1 MISRSL
7 GKSLASILVLTVII
21 TTVFSNN
28 AFAVPLPG
36 TLYGITG
43 ADSPSDFFELLP
55 GTGTEN
61 FIGSTGKVLSGIEFD
76 SDGTLYAAGSAAGGW
91 ASFGT
96 IDPASGIFILIS
108 PSLECTDIAI
118 DPTNGI
124 LYCQSKNTLYSADK
138 ITGVATLVG
147 STGITQSSGSAMGI
161 ASDGTMYYG
170 NQIGLYSVDKT
181 TGTTTLINNWTL
193 PPEITDIDCRPNAF
207 DFDPSGILWA
217 SLNCFNNYLV
227 TIDTA
232 TAQMTF
238 VDNTISG
245 LDGISFAPAVN
256 TPPVLDAVAPITID
270 EGSTVSFT
278 AHATDFDVPAQ
289 TLTYSITGAPFEATI
304 DLSTGVFDWIT
315 TETDG
320 PGIYTF
326 QVHVTDSFFDVFT
339 EVSITV
345 NEVPDSNDTVPPEAY
360 NQFDPVTKDI
370 KVFGTDDTDGD
381 LGSITPIVTYHGKKE
396 VRTYTIQD
404 AAGNKLVL
412 VEKVKMEGKEIK
424 VDVQSLQYNDDAV
437 ITVDAEKKFSWSL
450 NKDDSI
456 KELEQKMI
464 VGKHDKQKVEAE
476 YNLKKNQTKIE
487 SKNPKSKE
495 TLPGMVLLKMSTNNG
510 SLVISH

>member
-1 MISRSL
+1 M
-7 GKSLASILVLTVII
+7 
-21 TTVFSNN
+21 FSNN

-43 ADSPSDFFELLP
+43 ADSPSDFFEILP

-96 IDPASGIFILIS
+96 IDPAAGIFILIS

-147 STGITQSSGSAMGI
+147 STGIIQSSGSAMDI
-161 ASDGTMYYG
+161 ASDGIMYYG

-181 TGTTTLINNWTL
+181 TGTITLINNWTL

-238 VDNTISG
+238 IDNTISG
-245 LDGISFAPAVN
+245 LDGIAFAPN
-256 TPPVLDAVAPITID
+256 TPPVANAGIDQSVPEGTPVTLDGT
-270 EGSTVSFT
+270 GSTDANGDS
-278 AHATDFDVPAQ
+278 
-289 TLTYSITGAPFEATI
+289 LTYSWIQTSGSAVVLTGATTTSPTFTAPSVGPAGDSLGF
-304 DLSTGVFDWIT
+304 DLTVSDGTDSSTDSVVIT
-315 TETDG
+315 
-320 PGIYTF
+320 
-326 QVHVTDSFFDVFT
+326 VTDIN
-339 EVSITV
+339 VSG
-345 NEVPDSNDTVPPEAY
+345 DTTPPEAY
-360 NQFDPVTKDI
+360 NQFDPVTKDV
-370 KVFGTDDTDGD
+370 KVFGTDDTDGN
-381 LGSITPIVTYHGKKE
+381 LGKITPVVTFDGKKE
-396 VRTYTIQD
+396 IRTYTIQD

-424 VDVQSLQYNDDAV
+424 VDVQSLQYNEGVV
-437 ITVDAEKKFSWSL
+437 IKVDAKKKFSWSL
-450 NKDDSI
+450 NKDGSI
-456 KELEQKMI
+456 KELEQKMT

-495 TLPGMVLLKMSTNNG
+495 ILPGMILLKMNTNNG
-510 SLVISH
+510 NLVISH